1 MSVAAPLR
9 GDHNSAAGPSQSAR
23 PLGGK
28 RSAAPLRGDH
38 KNPHRAD
45 SSRAL
50 WFVAQG
56 NAALRA
62 EPLPAPGRGC
72 SMLRSLFSAI
82 SPGTERL
89 VFAGEVPSAMRETMR
104 VSYMGGDFGFPVKY
118 GYSLVARVE
127 ASDDAALE
135 GQLVHLLHPHQDV
148 LIAANE
154 DLFVVP
160 PGIDE
165 ACATLASNLETAV
178 NAVWDSGVT
187 IGQSC
192 LVVGFGII
200 GSLVARLL
208 SRIPGVTVAVAD
220 RDETKTVLAT
230 KLGFDAFAPEDV
242 AGPFDLAF
250 HASASAEGLQL
261 CIDRTGFEGRII
273 DASWYGTREVHLALG
288 GSFHSERK
296 RIISTQVSAIPPEL
310 VRRWTYRRRKS
321 LVFDL
326 LRDPVFARHITQVIT
341 FAELPAW
348 YNGGGLTRPGLA
360 RVVDYRR
367 PT

>member
-1 MSVAAPLR
+1 MTVDRP
-9 GDHNSAAGPSQSAR
+9 AGT
-23 PLGGK
+23 
-28 RSAAPLRGDH
+28 
-38 KNPHRAD
+38 
-45 SSRAL
+45 AL

-56 NAALRA
+56 QASLRA
-62 EPLPAPGRGC
+62 EPLPAPGPGC
-72 SMLRSLFSAI
+72 SLLRSVFSAI

-89 VFAGEVPSAMRETMR
+89 VFTGEVPPAMRQTMR
-104 VSYMGGDFGFPVKY
+104 VPYMGGDFAFPVKY

-127 ASDDAALE
+127 ASDDAALV
-135 GQLVHLLHPHQDV
+135 GRLVHLLHPHQDV
-148 LIAANE
+148 LVAGNA

-187 IGQSC
+187 LGQSC

-200 GSLVARLL
+200 GSLIARLL

-220 RDETKTVLAT
+220 RDETKTAVAAG
-230 KLGFDAFAPEDV
+230 LGFNAFAPEDV
-242 AGPFDLAF
+242 VGPFDLAF

-273 DASWYGTREVHLALG
+273 DASWYGTRTVQLALG

-296 RIISTQVSAIPPEL
+296 RIISTQVSAIPPDMA
-310 VRRWTYRRRKS
+310 RRWTYGRRKS
-321 LVFDL
+321 LVFEL
-326 LRDPVFARHITQVIT
+326 LRDPVFARHITQVIG
-341 FAELPAW
+341 FADLPAW
-348 YNGGGLTRPGLA
+348 YNNAGLTRPGLA
-360 RVVDYRR
+360 RVVDYRSA
-367 PT
+367 T

>member
-1 MSVAAPLR
+1 MNVE
-9 GDHNSAAGPSQSAR
+9 
-23 PLGGK
+23 
-28 RSAAPLRGDH
+28 
-38 KNPHRAD
+38 
-45 SSRAL
+45 SRAL

-56 NAALRA
+56 KASLLA

-72 SMLRSLFSAI
+72 SLLRSLFSAI

-89 VFAGEVPSAMRETMR
+89 VYAGEVPPSMRETMR
-104 VSYMGGDFGFPVKY
+104 VPYMGGDFAFPVKY

-127 ASDDAALE
+127 ASDEAALV

-148 LIAANE
+148 LIAANK

-160 PGIDE
+160 PGIAE
-165 ACATLASNLETAV
+165 SSAALASNLETAV

-200 GSLVARLL
+200 GSLIARLL
-208 SRIPGVTVAVAD
+208 SGIPGVTVAVAD
-220 RDETKTVLAT
+220 RDEAKTALA
-230 KLGFDAFAPEDV
+230 KGLGFDAFEPDDV
-242 AGPFDLAF
+242 VGPFDLAF

-273 DASWYGTREVHLALG
+273 DASWYGSRAVHLALG

-310 VRRWTYRRRKS
+310 ARRWTYGRRKS

-326 LRDPVFARHITQVIT
+326 LRDPAFARHITQVIG
-341 FAELPAW
+341 FEELPAW
-348 YNGGGLTRPGLA
+348 YNGDGLSRPGLA
-360 RVVDYRR
+360 RVVDYRG
-367 PT
+367 PA